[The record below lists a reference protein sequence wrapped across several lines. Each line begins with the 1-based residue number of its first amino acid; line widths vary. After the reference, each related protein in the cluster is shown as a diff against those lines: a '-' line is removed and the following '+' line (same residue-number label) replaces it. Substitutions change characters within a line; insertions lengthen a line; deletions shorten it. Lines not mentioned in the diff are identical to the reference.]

1 MSTNLLPNDLPNA
14 GVPGPIP
21 EDFDFDPF
29 VSPPAFVSRFE
40 LPLMARIA
48 ANYATEAA
56 NNASIAQTIAVKHTP
71 VPRPVDLDIGPPLKP
86 LYGYS
91 QTEFNE
97 LVASEQVCQSLAPL
111 PVGLVRNIAKERANL
126 KAAADSERLAEKAK
140 EKEASSV
147 RNKLLGSMRLTN
159 PTPRVMAR
167 AEAVTIPSIYLLGLK
182 NGACPPLNFFTN
194 ERIEAVTHSHSEVHT
209 RMLRPFRADEA
220 LSAEKVQLLDLP
232 KMISIWGS
240 DDKHTCLT
248 PMRFKE
254 ASKNFLAALTLVSE
268 APSTAEDGSSVPTF
282 ASEYQKHFDFFD
294 QLRDFEETYPI
305 WYRFELAARRDI
317 LKGILFDWDVY
328 TLEVKMLL
336 HSNLPQPPASS
347 AKRPIEADNRLSK
360 FPRNSFRTDVS
371 SCSRATEFSQYPT
384 ELDRVLLLL

>member
-86 LYGYS
+86 LFGYS

-126 KAAADSERLAEKAK
+126 KAAADSQRLAEKAK

-159 PTPRVMAR
+159 PTVR
-167 AEAVTIPSIYLLGLK
+167 AVRALFG
-182 NGACPPLNFFTN
+182 
-194 ERIEAVTHSHSEVHT
+194 HS
-209 RMLRPFRADEA
+209 
-220 LSAEKVQLLDLP
+220 
-232 KMISIWGS
+232 
-240 DDKHTCLT
+240 
-248 PMRFKE
+248 
-254 ASKNFLAALTLVSE
+254 
-268 APSTAEDGSSVPTF
+268 
-282 ASEYQKHFDFFD
+282 
-294 QLRDFEETYPI
+294 
-305 WYRFELAARRDI
+305 
-317 LKGILFDWDVY
+317 
-328 TLEVKMLL
+328 
-336 HSNLPQPPASS
+336 
-347 AKRPIEADNRLSK
+347 
-360 FPRNSFRTDVS
+360 
-371 SCSRATEFSQYPT
+371 
-384 ELDRVLLLL
+384 